1 MDTMGGNEMEL
12 RRALT
17 RKLVAPLAD
26 EAGHKLSKVK
36 GTNHCKNT
44 RKDIACLK
52 ERTHSLIRFFRIER
66 THSLIRFFRIEGEMF
81 LPVRTTMT
89 AAVSLGSCRNI
100 SS

>member
-44 RKDIACLK
+44 RKDISCLK
-52 ERTHSLIRFFRIER
+52 ER

-81 LPVRTTMT
+81 LPVRTNMT